1 MEGLRIHKSDSM
13 KEILKQKPEKISKEY
28 QPSSASMDRL
38 KVTDE
43 YIKKLEDEKN
53 ELQEKLTRQEKVI
66 DILQGQLT
74 ANGIPI
80 LSGTIT
86 SILNGEISEAPST
99 SSKESNEEDIPQR
112 SVRRQMTPQKCLKN
126 KTSSS
131 SLGSNRSLQMPKS
144 PIGHLS
150 PTSPVDR
157 TRDYE
162 SNRSSVYSDIEDG
175 TSYRRS
181 LTQAEDLSK
190 SSNKDNANETIEM
203 NHNDTINEDSD
214 LKQVEQ
220 SNRTF
225 EPSDESSINTVLENT
240 KVKPTTNGAMDNKLP
255 TNDSISTKKEIST
268 TNLLNTNDEMKT
280 SGLVTQHK
288 NTSTSS
294 FNSNYKSRIKLPP
307 SLQPPQKQGKD
318 LSIDTSIA
326 SSSGMKALNSA
337 ERNDSIGRQISNDQI
352 SIQSLI
358 TTPMEGP
365 PSQSTPKL
373 GSDTG
378 SFRKLPLTPEM
389 GGFNGKFAQR
399 SNDQLTGDSQTHI
412 QQPIP
417 DNDSTLLRTPITNEF
432 LSHDSE
438 SLSRL
443 STQTPNS
450 SFQVLHTPKT
460 EEDSAL
466 FIKPDEFQ
474 TISLTVV
481 STINISNSAS
491 SKKDDPA
498 CTISINDRESKKEM
512 WRIRKTHSQL
522 MAFDNEI
529 RPIVEYF
536 GLPPIPDKSLF
547 LSTSPNK
554 VDARKNNLQNYFNTI
569 FLMPHLPHIILY
581 RICKYLSLDFINP
594 LDDFRSGARK
604 EGYLI
609 RRYKGLGSSWKI
621 RWCQVDGPFLEIYEI
636 PGGVCIEQIKLK
648 GSQIGKQTNDSVA
661 EERGYRHAFL
671 IMEPQKKISS
681 SSSKYFF
688 CAESDEERD
697 DWVEAL
703 VEFNEVGDTS
713 MTSYG
718 SNDNDN
724 SFSTDLDGRY
734 KDNQEEEI
742 TKQYSS
748 QTSNSQTGFVGG
760 YHYQQSTSSID
771 LPNNNN
777 AEKPSQK
784 DLKEAKRLKKRSIFP
799 FRNKLNSLMFDS
811 NPTDTDLSQTIVATQ
826 PQQEQQQE
834 TNIQLYLDLMNLD
847 DDLTKAIFGR
857 ELSVAYELSNHKL
870 FDRSIPSICYR
881 CLDFLLK
888 AGAIY
893 EEGIFRLSGSASSIR
908 QLKDQ
913 FNTNFDL
920 DLFESPLQPDMHT
933 VSGLL
938 KTYLRELPTPI
949 LGGQQYND
957 LKHIAD
963 TRGESS
969 SRSELALIFRDYLSN
984 SSNIDDIHYN
994 VCYVIFKFL
1003 HQIIANKGTNRMNLR
1018 NVCIVFVPTLN
1029 ISLEVLTILLVDFD
1043 CVFEGGSP
1051 IANDK
1056 REVLDLYIPNF

>member
-1 MEGLRIHKSDSM
+1 MEGLRIHKSDST
-13 KEILKQKPEKISKEY
+13 KEILKQKPEKNSKEY

-99 SSKESNEEDIPQR
+99 SAKESNEEDIPQR
-112 SVRRQMTPQKCLKN
+112 SVRRQMTPQKGLRN

-131 SLGSNRSLQMPKS
+131 SLGSNRSLQIPKS

-150 PTSPVDR
+150 PMTPVDR

-181 LTQAEDLSK
+181 FTQAEDLSK

-214 LKQVEQ
+214 LKQVEE

-225 EPSDESSINTVLENT
+225 EPNDESSINTVLENT

-255 TNDSISTKKEIST
+255 INDSISTKKEIST
-268 TNLLNTNDEMKT
+268 TNLLNTNDETKA

-378 SFRKLPLTPEM
+378 SFRKLALTPEM

-412 QQPIP
+412 NSPML

-450 SFQVLHTPKT
+450 SFQVLHTPKA

-498 CTISINDRESKKEM
+498 CTISINDRESQKEM
-512 WRIRKTHSQL
+512 WRIRKTHS
-522 MAFDNEI
+522 
-529 RPIVEYF
+529 
-536 GLPPIPDKSLF
+536 
-547 LSTSPNK
+547 T
-554 VDARKNNLQNYFNTI
+554 
-569 FLMPHLPHIILY
+569 
-581 RICKYLSLDFINP
+581 
-594 LDDFRSGARK
+594 
-604 EGYLI
+604 
-609 RRYKGLGSSWKI
+609 
-621 RWCQVDGPFLEIYEI
+621 VDGF
-636 PGGVCIEQIKLK
+636 
-648 GSQIGKQTNDSVA
+648 
-661 EERGYRHAFL
+661 
-671 IMEPQKKISS
+671 
-681 SSSKYFF
+681 
-688 CAESDEERD
+688 
-697 DWVEAL
+697 
-703 VEFNEVGDTS
+703 
-713 MTSYG
+713 
-718 SNDNDN
+718 
-724 SFSTDLDGRY
+724 
-734 KDNQEEEI
+734 
-742 TKQYSS
+742 
-748 QTSNSQTGFVGG
+748 
-760 YHYQQSTSSID
+760 
-771 LPNNNN
+771 
-777 AEKPSQK
+777 
-784 DLKEAKRLKKRSIFP
+784 
-799 FRNKLNSLMFDS
+799 
-811 NPTDTDLSQTIVATQ
+811 
-826 PQQEQQQE
+826 
-834 TNIQLYLDLMNLD
+834 
-847 DDLTKAIFGR
+847 
-857 ELSVAYELSNHKL
+857 
-870 FDRSIPSICYR
+870 
-881 CLDFLLK
+881 
-888 AGAIY
+888 
-893 EEGIFRLSGSASSIR
+893 
-908 QLKDQ
+908 
-913 FNTNFDL
+913 
-920 DLFESPLQPDMHT
+920 
-933 VSGLL
+933 
-938 KTYLRELPTPI
+938 
-949 LGGQQYND
+949 
-957 LKHIAD
+957 
-963 TRGESS
+963 
-969 SRSELALIFRDYLSN
+969 
-984 SSNIDDIHYN
+984 
-994 VCYVIFKFL
+994 
-1003 HQIIANKGTNRMNLR
+1003 
-1018 NVCIVFVPTLN
+1018 
-1029 ISLEVLTILLVDFD
+1029 
-1043 CVFEGGSP
+1043 
-1051 IANDK
+1051 
-1056 REVLDLYIPNF
+1056 